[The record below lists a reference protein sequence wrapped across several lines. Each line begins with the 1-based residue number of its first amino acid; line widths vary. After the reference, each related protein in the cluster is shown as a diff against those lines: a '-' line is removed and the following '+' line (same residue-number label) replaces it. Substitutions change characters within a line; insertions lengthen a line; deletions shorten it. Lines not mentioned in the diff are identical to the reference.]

1 MKIIF
6 SSLLLRKFYGC
17 VCLLFSDGRLVC
29 ATSVMST
36 YNPGTYILTQT
47 SRQRQFFYEIL
58 NTILK
63 LIFPLH
69 KVAKYF
75 ESASVKNTVKLTLK

>member
-1 MKIIF
+1 
-6 SSLLLRKFYGC
+6 
-17 VCLLFSDGRLVC
+17 
-29 ATSVMST
+29 MST

-69 KVAKYF
+69 KVAKY
-75 ESASVKNTVKLTLK
+75 KNKNYSEINIEIGNLIKKRVIYRK